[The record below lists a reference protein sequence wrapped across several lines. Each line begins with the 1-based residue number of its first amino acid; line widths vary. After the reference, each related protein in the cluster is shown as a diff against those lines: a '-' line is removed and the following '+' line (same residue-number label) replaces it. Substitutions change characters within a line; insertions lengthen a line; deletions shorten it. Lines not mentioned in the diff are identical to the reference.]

1 MIDVIKSFVAD
12 IARPYAII
20 SLSSA
25 SAAAVVIIACKV
37 DGFEGAALFIG
48 AAMTG
53 VAGLYA
59 SKSVENSQ
67 TAKHAANVEIARA
80 AGPTPVVDTASVTVT
95 TTQTATDI
103 KTEEVGR

>member
-1 MIDVIKSFVAD
+1 MIDAIKGFVAD

-25 SAAAVVIIACKV
+25 SAAAIVIIAHKV
-37 DGFEGAALFIG
+37 NGFDGAALFIG

-67 TAKHAANVEIARA
+67 TAKHAANVEIAKA
-80 AGPTPVVDTASVTVT
+80 AGPAPVVDTSSVTVT
-95 TTQTATDI
+95 TIQTATDM
-103 KTEEVGR
+103 KPENAP